1 MFADEHGTS
10 VLSSVSDLLF
20 LSEKGVLTYS
30 EHIDFGGGLQPPVSE
45 SVNFGKRIQRLGLL
59 SEDRLPLLQL

>member
-30 EHIDFGGGLQPPVSE
+30 EHIDFGGLQTPVSE